1 MVLTDSVEHISLLAK
16 WCQGKPLSL
25 HTDTVI
31 EELVIDTRKV
41 AQPANALFIALPGD
55 RRDGHSFIPDA
66 YEKGIRNFLISNDAI
81 DTAKYA
87 GANFVWVKDTLAALQ
102 QIAAAK
108 RRLFKIPV
116 VGITGS
122 NGKTIVKE
130 WLYQLMN
137 GSYKTVRSPKSYN
150 SQIGVPLSVWLMSAK
165 HEMAIFEAGIS
176 QPGEMEKLERIIQ
189 PTIGIFTNIGEAHS
203 EGFLTIRQ
211 KINEKL
217 VLFRH
222 ARHLV
227 YCKDAHELNQ
237 CVVQYLTHIK
247 GADNGHALQLFT
259 WSAKT
264 EADLKITATEKE
276 GNKTHISAIYQNT
289 DIHITIPFT
298 DSASIENAIHC
309 WCVMLLTGVD
319 NTVIQERMQ
328 ALQPVSMRL
337 EQRHGINDCTIIND
351 TYNSDLT
358 SFLIALNYLDQQKQ
372 HPHHTV
378 ILSDMLQIGK
388 PDAELYEEVAEQV
401 SRRNIQR
408 FIGIGPSLYKNKSLF
423 RKHRKLRSIF
433 FKSTDDF
440 LQKFHHITFD
450 KEAILLK
457 GARLFAFEKI
467 SMLLEQKVHQT
478 VLSINLSSLLHN
490 LQVFRSKLKPGV
502 KLMAMV
508 KAFSYGSGSYEIAH
522 LLQYAG
528 VDYLSVAYTDEG
540 ITLRKAGIT
549 MPIMVMSPDAISFDR
564 MIAWKLEPV
573 IFSTQSLHAFTNIAR
588 TLKVEQ
594 YPIHIKLDT
603 GMHRLGFLPS
613 EIDTL
618 AEELQANPHISVAS
632 IFSHLAASEDAAEDA
647 FTTLQASAFEDMSGK
662 LVKKLSNTPIRHLC
676 NSAAIARHPSL
687 HYDMVR
693 LGLGLYGIDSS
704 RALQG
709 ELKQIS
715 TLKTTIA
722 QVKTIP
728 AGDTVGYGRK
738 GIADKELRIAT
749 ICIGYADGY
758 PRSLGNGKGHV
769 LIHGKQAQLVGIVC
783 MDMCMVDVTGIPE
796 AKEGDEVIVFSPEL
810 PLTQL
815 AQWAG
820 TIPYELMTGI
830 SQRVKRI
837 YENEV

>member
-1 MVLTDSVEHISLLAK
+1 MLITESVQRISLLAS
-16 WCQGKPLSL
+16 WCQGKLL
-25 HTDTVI
+25 GQGTDAII
-31 EELVIDTRKV
+31 EELVIDTRKI
-41 AQPANALFIALPGD
+41 AQPAHALFIALPGSH
-55 RRDGHSFIPDA
+55 RDGHAFIRDA
-66 YEKGIRNFLISNDAI
+66 YEKGIRNFLISWEGFEMTAFPDAI
-81 DTAKYA
+81 
-87 GANFVWVKDTLAALQ
+87 FILVKDTLAALQ

-108 RRLFKIPV
+108 RRLFNIPV
-116 VGITGS
+116 IGITGS
-122 NGKTIVKE
+122 NGKTVVKE
-130 WLYQLMN
+130 WLYQLLSS
-137 GSYKTVRSPKSYN
+137 SYGTVRSPKSYN
-150 SQIGVPLSVWLMSAK
+150 SQIGVPLSVWLMSGR

-176 QPGEMEKLERIIQ
+176 QPGEMEKLEKIIH

-222 ARHLV
+222 AEYLV
-227 YCKDAHELNQ
+227 YCKDQHEVNQ
-237 CVVQYLTHIK
+237 CVVQYLNHTK
-247 GADNGHALQLFT
+247 GSDNGQSLKLFT
-259 WSAKT
+259 WSARQD
-264 EADLKITATEKE
+264 ADLKITGVQKE
-276 GNKTHISAIYQNT
+276 NNKAAITALYKEQEISIV
-289 DIHITIPFT
+289 IPFT
-298 DSASIENAIHC
+298 DDASVENAVNC
-309 WCVMLLTGVD
+309 WCVLLLQGID
-319 NTVIQERMQ
+319 NDVIAERMRF
-328 ALQPVSMRL
+328 LHPVSMRL
-337 EQRHGINDCTIIND
+337 EQRQGINDCTIIND

-358 SFLIALNYLDQQKQ
+358 SFLIALNYFDQQKQ

-378 ILSDMLQIGK
+378 ILSDMLQIAK

-408 FIGIGPSLYKNKSLF
+408 FIGIGPSLYKNKTLF
-423 RKHRKLRSIF
+423 RKHKKLRSIF
-433 FKSTDDF
+433 FKSTDEF
-440 LQKFHHITFD
+440 LQKFHLITFD

-457 GARLFAFEKI
+457 GARAFTFEKI

-490 LQVFRSKLKPGV
+490 LQVFRSKLGPRV
-502 KLMAMV
+502 KMMAMV

-528 VDYLSVAYTDEG
+528 VEYLSVAYTDEG

-564 MIAWKLEPV
+564 MIAWKLEPE
-573 IFSTQSLHAFTNIAR
+573 IFSRQSLEAFTDMAR
-588 TLKVEQ
+588 TLKVEG
-594 YPIHIKLDT
+594 YPVHIKLDT
-603 GMHRLGFLPS
+603 GMHRLGFLPA
-613 EIDTL
+613 EIDEL
-618 AEELQANPHISVAS
+618 AENLSQNTYVSVAT
-632 IFSHLAASEDAAEDA
+632 IFSHLAASEDVAEDA
-647 FTTLQASAFEDMSGK
+647 FTGLQASVFEDMSRRLMEK
-662 LVKKLSNTPIRHLC
+662 LQVKPLRHLC
-676 NSAAIARHPSL
+676 NSAAIARHPPL

-704 RALQG
+704 NAMQG

-722 QVKTIP
+722 QIKCIP
-728 AGDTVGYGRK
+728 PGETVGYGRK
-738 GIADKELRIAT
+738 GQAKHELKIAT

-758 PRSLGNGKGHV
+758 PRSLGNGKGYV
-769 LIHGKQAQLVGIVC
+769 LIHGKKAPVVGVVC

-815 AQWAG
+815 AAWAG

-830 SQRVKRI
+830 SQRVKRV